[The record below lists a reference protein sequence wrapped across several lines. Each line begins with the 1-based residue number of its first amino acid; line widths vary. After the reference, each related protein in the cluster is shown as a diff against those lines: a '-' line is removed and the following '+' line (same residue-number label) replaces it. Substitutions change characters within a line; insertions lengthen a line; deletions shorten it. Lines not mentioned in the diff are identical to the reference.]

1 MDQHKTMTSVGEV
14 RKPQIVPVTST
25 KGGEGKST
33 QAGNL
38 AGFLADSGLRTL
50 LIDGDHSQP
59 TASSIFALQYEAPC
73 GLYELLMQ
81 SVDLCRPEQ
90 IISRSFIP
98 NLDVIVSNDPH
109 DRLPVAMLHAPDG
122 RMRLRNVLQHT
133 LFAQYDVIIIDSK
146 GAASVML
153 ELILLAA
160 TEFTLGVIKPILP
173 DTREFLRGT
182 LGLME
187 GLLPLTS
194 YGIQLPRIRILTN
207 CMEYTNLDWQTL
219 DSLRDIIAN
228 GKYLRADA
236 FDVSLLD
243 TIIPKLE
250 IYKMGHASGQPVHR
264 LEKTTTRTS
273 TLAAA
278 DTMYELAC
286 ELFPQWTSNFDALCQ
301 EKETRCV
308 GCGCTD
314 GHACVDEYRT
324 PCHWL
329 KVNRKTGLG
338 VCSSCPT
345 FIGHPLTTEGKGGC
359 DA

>member
-1 MDQHKTMTSVGEV
+1 MHTLAKSTPMGVFHPAPHV
-14 RKPQIVPVTST
+14 IPMVST

-33 QAGNL
+33 QSANL
-38 AGFLADSGLRTL
+38 AGFLADAGKKTL

-59 TASSIFALQYEAPC
+59 TASSIFSLEYEAPN
-73 GLYELLMQ
+73 GLYELLMKT
-81 SVDLCRPEQ
+81 VDLNQPEE
-90 IISRSFIP
+90 IISRSVIP

-109 DRLPVAMLHAPDG
+109 DRLSSAMLHAPDG
-122 RMRLRNVLQHT
+122 RMRLKNVLQHT
-133 LFAQYDVIIIDSK
+133 LFNEYDVIIIDSK

-153 ELILLAA
+153 ELILVAS
-160 TEFTLGVIKPILP
+160 TEFAVGVIKPILP

-194 YGIQLPRIRILTN
+194 YGIALPRIRILTN

-219 DSLRDIIAN
+219 NSLRGIIAN
-228 GKYLRADA
+228 GQYLRADI

-264 LEKTTTRTS
+264 LERTTTRTS

-278 DTMYELAC
+278 DTMYELAR
-286 ELFPQWTSNFDALCQ
+286 ELFPHWVADFDVLRQ
-301 EKETRCV
+301 E
-308 GCGCTD
+308 
-314 GHACVDEYRT
+314 A
-324 PCHWL
+324 
-329 KVNRKTGLG
+329 NQ
-338 VCSSCPT
+338 
-345 FIGHPLTTEGKGGC
+345 
-359 DA
+359 

>member
-1 MDQHKTMTSVGEV
+1 MDNIVRKATTASVST
-14 RKPQIVPVTST
+14 KPQIVPMVST

-33 QAGNL
+33 QSANL
-38 AGFLADSGLRTL
+38 AGFLADAGKKTL

-59 TASSIFALQYEAPC
+59 TASSIFSLEYEAPN
-73 GLYELLMQ
+73 GLYELLMKT
-81 SVDLCRPEQ
+81 VDLNQPEE
-90 IISRSFIP
+90 IISRSVIP

-109 DRLPVAMLHAPDG
+109 DRLSSAMLHAPDG
-122 RMRLRNVLQHT
+122 RMRLKNVLQHP
-133 LFAQYDVIIIDSK
+133 LFNEYDVIIIDSK

-153 ELILLAA
+153 ELILVAS
-160 TEFTLGVIKPILP
+160 TEFAVGVIKPILP

-194 YGIQLPRIRILTN
+194 YGIALPRVRILTN

-219 DSLRDIIAN
+219 NSLRGIIDN
-228 GKYLRADA
+228 GQYLRADT

-264 LEKTTTRTS
+264 LERTTTRTS

-278 DTMYELAC
+278 DTMYELAR
-286 ELFPQWTSNFDALCQ
+286 EFFPHWVADFDVLR
-301 EKETRCV
+301 KE
-308 GCGCTD
+308 
-314 GHACVDEYRT
+314 A
-324 PCHWL
+324 
-329 KVNRKTGLG
+329 NQ
-338 VCSSCPT
+338 
-345 FIGHPLTTEGKGGC
+345 
-359 DA
+359 

>member
-1 MDQHKTMTSVGEV
+1 MENTFTKTAKASVSA
-14 RKPQIVPVTST
+14 KPRVVPVTST

-38 AGFLADSGLRTL
+38 AGFLADAGLRTL

-59 TASSIFALQYEAPC
+59 TASSIFALEYEAPC

-81 SVDLCRPEQ
+81 SVDLCQPEQ

-98 NLDVIVSNDPH
+98 NLDVIISNDPH

-122 RMRLRNVLQHT
+122 RLRLRNVLQHA
-133 LFAQYDVIIIDSK
+133 LFTQYDVIIVDSK

-182 LGLME
+182 LGVLE
-187 GLLPLTS
+187 GLLPLTGF
-194 YGIQLPRIRILTN
+194 GIQLPAVRILTN

-219 DSLRDIIAN
+219 ESLRSIITN
-228 GKYLRADA
+228 GQYLRADA

-273 TLAAA
+273 TPAAA
-278 DTMYELAC
+278 DTMYMLAC
-286 ELFPQWTSNFDALCQ
+286 ELFPGWKAVFDRFRNGNAEVQ
-301 EKETRCV
+301 
-308 GCGCTD
+308 
-314 GHACVDEYRT
+314 
-324 PCHWL
+324 P
-329 KVNRKTGLG
+329 
-338 VCSSCPT
+338 
-345 FIGHPLTTEGKGGC
+345 
-359 DA
+359 

>member
-1 MDQHKTMTSVGEV
+1 MGQHKTMTSVSEV

-98 NLDVIVSNDPH
+98 NLDVIISNDPH

-122 RMRLRNVLQHT
+122 RLRLRNVLQHA
-133 LFAQYDVIIIDSK
+133 LFSQYDVIIIDSK

-182 LGLME
+182 LGVLE

-194 YGIQLPRIRILTN
+194 FGIPLPAVRILTN
-207 CMEYTNLDWQTL
+207 CMEHTNLDWQTL
-219 DSLRDIIAN
+219 NSLRDIIAT
-228 GKYLRADA
+228 GQYLRADV
-236 FDVSLLD
+236 FDVSLLN

-278 DTMYELAC
+278 DTLYELAC
-286 ELFPQWTSNFDALCQ
+286 ELFPQWTADFDALRQ
-301 EKETRCV
+301 E
-308 GCGCTD
+308 
-314 GHACVDEYRT
+314 A
-324 PCHWL
+324 
-329 KVNRKTGLG
+329 NQ
-338 VCSSCPT
+338 
-345 FIGHPLTTEGKGGC
+345 
-359 DA
+359 

>member
-1 MDQHKTMTSVGEV
+1 MDNIVRKATTASVST
-14 RKPQIVPVTST
+14 KPQIVPMVST

-33 QAGNL
+33 QSANL
-38 AGFLADSGLRTL
+38 AGFLADAGKKTL

-59 TASSIFALQYEAPC
+59 TASSIFSLEYEAPN
-73 GLYELLMQ
+73 GLYELLMKT
-81 SVDLCRPEQ
+81 VDLNQPEE
-90 IISRSFIP
+90 IISRSVIP

-109 DRLPVAMLHAPDG
+109 DRLSSAMLHAPDG
-122 RMRLRNVLQHT
+122 RMRLKNVLQHP
-133 LFAQYDVIIIDSK
+133 LFNEYDVIIIDSK

-153 ELILLAA
+153 ELILVAS
-160 TEFTLGVIKPILP
+160 TEFAVGVIKPILP

-194 YGIQLPRIRILTN
+194 YGIALPRVRILTN

-219 DSLRDIIAN
+219 NSLRGIIDN
-228 GKYLRADA
+228 GQYLRADT

-264 LEKTTTRTS
+264 LERTTTRTS

-278 DTMYELAC
+278 DTMYELAR
-286 ELFPQWTSNFDALCQ
+286 ELFPHWVADFDVLR
-301 EKETRCV
+301 KE
-308 GCGCTD
+308 
-314 GHACVDEYRT
+314 A
-324 PCHWL
+324 
-329 KVNRKTGLG
+329 NQ
-338 VCSSCPT
+338 
-345 FIGHPLTTEGKGGC
+345 
-359 DA
+359 

>member
-1 MDQHKTMTSVGEV
+1 MHTLAKSTSMGVSHPAPRV
-14 RKPQIVPVTST
+14 IPMVST

-33 QAGNL
+33 QSANL
-38 AGFLADSGLRTL
+38 AGFLADAGKKTL

-59 TASSIFALQYEAPC
+59 TASSIFSLEYEAPN
-73 GLYELLMQ
+73 GLYELLMKT
-81 SVDLCRPEQ
+81 VDLNHPEQ
-90 IISRSFIP
+90 IISRSAIP
-98 NLDVIVSNDPH
+98 NLDIIVSNDPH
-109 DRLPVAMLHAPDG
+109 DRLSSAMLHAPDG
-122 RMRLRNVLQHT
+122 RMRLKNVLQHP
-133 LFAQYDVIIIDSK
+133 LFNEYDVIIIDSK

-153 ELILLAA
+153 ELILVAS
-160 TEFTLGVIKPILP
+160 TEFAVGVIKPILP

-194 YGIQLPRIRILTN
+194 YGIALPRIRILTN

-219 DSLRDIIAN
+219 NSLRGIIAN
-228 GKYLRADA
+228 GQYLRADA

-264 LEKTTTRTS
+264 LERTTTRTS

-286 ELFPQWTSNFDALCQ
+286 ELFPHWGADFDVLRQ
-301 EKETRCV
+301 E
-308 GCGCTD
+308 
-314 GHACVDEYRT
+314 A
-324 PCHWL
+324 
-329 KVNRKTGLG
+329 NQ
-338 VCSSCPT
+338 
-345 FIGHPLTTEGKGGC
+345 
-359 DA
+359 